1 MERLNPGQFSFRL
14 ELLQTLELM
23 HQWGYDTCNPMAF
36 VNPRVPVGVSVLV
49 DFVDGIEEE

>member
-1 MERLNPGQFSFRL
+1 MERLNPGQFFFRL

-36 VNPRVPVGVSVLV
+36 MNPRVPVGVSVLV